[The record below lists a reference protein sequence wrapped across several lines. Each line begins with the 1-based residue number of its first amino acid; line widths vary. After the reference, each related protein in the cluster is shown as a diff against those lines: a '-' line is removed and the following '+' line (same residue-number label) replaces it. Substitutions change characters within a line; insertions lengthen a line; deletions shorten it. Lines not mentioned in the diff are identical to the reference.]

1 MASVDNKKKPEEVVG
16 EEKKEIPEDYYYPD
30 NHIETVLS
38 DSYITQDCL
47 EFQ

>member
-1 MASVDNKKKPEEVVG
+1 MASVDNKKKLEEATG
-16 EEKKEIPEDYYYPD
+16 DEKKEIPEDYYYPED
-30 NHIETVLS
+30 HIETELI